1 MLGESAAYLGPHPTW
16 RFLSK
21 SLVDSIRIV
30 IPVSGLLF
38 AFLLVMP
45 FNSLFVTVTE
55 TDQKAYSFAFLAAGL
70 ATIFLVAV
78 GVHPVV
84 RRARRDQVETSDEM
98 VRQLTRIAVAGLVLL
113 AIAFVAVVFL
123 ITDQVYHNGGFVT
136 VAVASFIAAIAF
148 AWVILPSRAKPADG
162 PKSRANPPAA
172 NSIVAGE
179 PGS

>member
-1 MLGESAAYLGPHPTW
+1 M
-16 RFLSK
+16 
-21 SLVDSIRIV
+21 
-30 IPVSGLLF
+30 
-38 AFLLVMP
+38 
-45 FNSLFVTVTE
+45 
-55 TDQKAYSFAFLAAGL
+55 
-70 ATIFLVAV
+70 
-78 GVHPVV
+78 
-84 RRARRDQVETSDEM
+84 
-98 VRQLTRIAVAGLVLL
+98 AGLVLL

>member
-1 MLGESAAYLGPHPTW
+1 M
-16 RFLSK
+16 K

-55 TDQKAYSFAFLAAGL
+55 TDQKAYSVAFIAAGL

-84 RRARRDQVETSDEM
+84 HLARRNETPLSDQT
-98 VRQLTRIAVAGLVLL
+98 VRQLARIAVVGLVML

-136 VAVASFIAAIAF
+136 VAVACFIAAIA
-148 AWVILPSRAKPADG
+148 ATWVILPSRGRRPRQLGALG
-162 PKSRANPPAA
+162 NPPAA
-172 NSIVAGE
+172 NSVAG
-179 PGS
+179 SADDQ